1 MTPVLM
7 TPTVAHVVDSLP
19 PEGAAF
25 RLGAARQRNMAPTLA
40 TAWAALPPGGVRPC
54 LGRPGAAAP
63 VPTVAHVVDSLP
75 RARRRMG
82 GFTLI
87 ELLVALS
94 VMAVLAVLSWRGL
107 DGMARAQTQTQAR
120 ADDVLALQ
128 AALGQWTADLDAV
141 QQVPQQPAVDWD
153 GRVLRLTRHPSAA
166 GGDGLLVVAWTRRAA
181 DGAGQWLRWQS
192 PPLRNRGELQEAWT
206 QAGLW
211 AQNPSDDAKKREVT
225 ITPLEEWQIF
235 YFRSDAWTNPLSSD
249 GSAQLPAGLAVQAV
263 PGTTTPE
270 GIRVVL
276 VLPPGQTLSG
286 RVVRDWVRP
295 TVGGGKS

>member
-1 MTPVLM
+1 M
-7 TPTVAHVVDSLP
+7 AK
-19 PEGAAF
+19 GK
-25 RLGAARQRNMAPTLA
+25 GAPTLA
-40 TAWAALPPGGVRPC
+40 HGVRSLPPGGARPC
-54 LGRPGAAAP
+54 LGRPGAAAHA
-63 VPTVAHVVDSLP
+63 PTLAHGVTSLP
-75 RARRRMG
+75 KKPRRIG

-107 DGMARAQTQTQAR
+107 DGMARAQVQTQAR

-128 AALGQWTADLDAV
+128 AALGQWAADLDAV
-141 QQVPQQPAVDWD
+141 QQIPQQAAVDWD

-166 GGDGLLVVAWTRRAA
+166 GGDGMLVVAWTRRVV

-192 PPLRNRGELQEAWT
+192 PPLRNRGELLEAWT
-206 QAGLW
+206 QAALW
-211 AQNPSDDAKKREVT
+211 AQNPSDESRRREVT

-235 YFRSDAWTNPLSSD
+235 YYRSDAWTNPLSSD
-249 GSAQLPAGLAVQAV
+249 GNVQTPAGLAVQAV
-263 PGTTTPE
+263 PGATTPE
-270 GIRVVL
+270 GIRLVL

-295 TVGGGKS
+295 TLGGGKS